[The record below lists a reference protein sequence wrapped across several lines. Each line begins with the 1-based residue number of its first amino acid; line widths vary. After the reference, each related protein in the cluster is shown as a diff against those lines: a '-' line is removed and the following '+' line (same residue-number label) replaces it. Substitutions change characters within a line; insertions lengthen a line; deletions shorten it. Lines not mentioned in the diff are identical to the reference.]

1 VGERGFPSPTSYFLE
16 IKGDFIMAK
25 VKVTS
30 TTVGEVSVFDPSIPF
45 RASWP
50 AKGSTRPIEEETL
63 EQLIYFPG
71 FKRMIDSGVLY
82 IEDMDVKKRLGI
94 EPEDATEPVNVI
106 VLSDQEKNKYLK
118 MYSVDKFKEEIKK
131 LSHEQLI
138 DLADYAIENKIA
150 DFDKSEVLEKAC
162 GKNIVKGIQL
172 ARQNKEV

>member
-1 VGERGFPSPTSYFLE
+1 
-16 IKGDFIMAK
+16 MAK
-25 VKVTS
+25 IKITS
-30 TTVGEVSVFDPSIPF
+30 TTVGEVSVFQPSIPF
-45 RASWP
+45 RMSWP
-50 AKGSTRPIEEETL
+50 AKGSTRAIEEEIL
-63 EQLIYFPG
+63 EQLLYTPG

-138 DLADYAIENKIA
+138 DLADYAIDNKIA

-172 ARQNKEV
+172 ARQNKEA

>member
-1 VGERGFPSPTSYFLE
+1 
-16 IKGDFIMAK
+16 MAK
-25 VKVTS
+25 IKITS
-30 TTVGEVSVFDPSIPF
+30 TTVGEVSVFQPSIPF
-45 RASWP
+45 RMSWP
-50 AKGSTRPIEEETL
+50 AKGSTRAVEEEIL
-63 EQLIYFPG
+63 EQLLYTPG

-118 MYSVDKFKEEIKK
+118 MYSADKFKEEIKK

-150 DFDKSEVLEKAC
+150 DFDKSEILEKAC

-172 ARQNKEV
+172 ARQNKEA

>member
-1 VGERGFPSPTSYFLE
+1 
-16 IKGDFIMAK
+16 MAK
-25 VKVTS
+25 IKITS
-30 TTVGEVSVFDPSIPF
+30 TTVGEVSVFQPSIPF
-45 RASWP
+45 RMSWP
-50 AKGSTRPIEEETL
+50 AKGSTRAVEEEIL
-63 EQLIYFPG
+63 EQLLYTPG

-118 MYSVDKFKEEIKK
+118 MYSADKFKEEIKK

-138 DLADYAIENKIA
+138 DLADYAIDNKIA
-150 DFDKSEVLEKAC
+150 DFDKSEILEKAC

-172 ARQNKEV
+172 ARQNKEA

>member
-1 VGERGFPSPTSYFLE
+1 
-16 IKGDFIMAK
+16 MAK

-71 FKRMIDSGVLY
+71 FKHMIDSGVLY

-118 MYSVDKFKEEIKK
+118 MYSADKFKEEIKK

-150 DFDKSEVLEKAC
+150 DFDKSEILEKAC

>member
-1 VGERGFPSPTSYFLE
+1 
-16 IKGDFIMAK
+16 MAK

-138 DLADYAIENKIA
+138 DLADYAIDNKIA

-172 ARQNKEV
+172 ARQNKEA

>member
-1 VGERGFPSPTSYFLE
+1 
-16 IKGDFIMAK
+16 MAK
-25 VKVTS
+25 IKITS
-30 TTVGEVSVFDPSIPF
+30 TTVGEVSVFQPSIPF
-45 RASWP
+45 RMSWP
-50 AKGSTRPIEEETL
+50 AKGSTRAIEEEIL
-63 EQLIYFPG
+63 EQLLYTPG

-118 MYSVDKFKEEIKK
+118 MYSADKFKEEIKK

-150 DFDKSEVLEKAC
+150 DFDKSEILEKAC

>member
-1 VGERGFPSPTSYFLE
+1 
-16 IKGDFIMAK
+16 MAK

-82 IEDMDVKKRLGI
+82 IEDMEVKKRLGI

-172 ARQNKEV
+172 ARQNKEA

>member
-1 VGERGFPSPTSYFLE
+1 
-16 IKGDFIMAK
+16 MAK
-25 VKVTS
+25 IKITS
-30 TTVGEVSVFDPSIPF
+30 TTVGEVSVFQPSIPF
-45 RASWP
+45 RMSWP
-50 AKGSTRPIEEETL
+50 AKGSTRAIEEEIL
-63 EQLIYFPG
+63 EQLLYTPG

-118 MYSVDKFKEEIKK
+118 MYSADKFKEEIKK

-150 DFDKSEVLEKAC
+150 DFDKSEILEKAC

-172 ARQNKEV
+172 ARQNKEA